1 VFPHKPNP
9 FNFPHRSPR
18 APRRAFTLVELLVV
32 IAIIALLISI
42 LLPGLARA
50 REAARNIVCQ
60 SNQRS
65 IAQGINTYATD
76 SKDAI
81 LGSPSTTGFWWFQAT
96 PGGPSRIGERETQ
109 WNGTAVQIFDWVG
122 PMAEFMGYDGPGNP
136 ADPSENTPATRIE
149 RFDWYRNQLPW
160 MRDPA
165 NQVIASPYIP
175 SANSPGTGP
184 QIAYC
189 MSTQFTSTEDPPPF
203 GTGIRPNIRNLR
215 YPTPITLN
223 RIGNQKVAVYD
234 GARYSE
240 VNTQPDFDDRPTA
253 NFGGSFADTGIWF
266 NNNRSVDRSA
276 APGEPLRRA
285 FVFGPQGLIFDAR
298 VWGFRHGKKSAEDRS
313 EKQVL
318 GNMAFFDGSVRQFD
332 DGQATNP
339 DYWFPSGTKITD
351 RLQFYNYTLANFA
364 NKIGSVSP
372 TNPYI
377 VP

>member
-1 VFPHKPNP
+1 VPKRKPNP
-9 FNFPHRSPR
+9 SICCHQSHR
-18 APRRAFTLVELLVV
+18 APRTAFTLIELLVV

-76 SKDAI
+76 FKDAI
-81 LGSPSTTGFWWFQAT
+81 LGSPSTTGFWWFQPA
-96 PGGPSRIGERETQ
+96 PGGPRAIGARESQ
-109 WNGTAVQIFDWVG
+109 WNGTAVEIFDWVG

-136 ADPSENTPATRIE
+136 ADPSENNEATRIE
-149 RFDWYRNQLPW
+149 RFNWYRNQLPW

-165 NQVIASPYIP
+165 NQVIASPRRP
-175 SANSPGTGP
+175 DLSPGTGP

-189 MSTQFTSTEDPPPF
+189 MSTQFTSTEDRPAF
-203 GTGIRPNIRNLR
+203 GTDARTTNIRGSKFPN
-215 YPTPITLN
+215 YWTLN

-234 GARYSE
+234 GARYCE
-240 VNTQPDFDDRPTA
+240 VISQPTYDWLPVA
-253 NFGGSFADTGIWF
+253 PYGGAFADTGIWY
-266 NNNRSVDRSA
+266 NTNRSVDRRA
-276 APGEPLRRA
+276 APGEPLRGA
-285 FVFGPQGLIFDAR
+285 FAAGAVPYDAR
-298 VWGFRHGKKSAEDRS
+298 VWGFRHGKRSAEDRS

>member
-1 VFPHKPNP
+1 
-9 FNFPHRSPR
+9 
-18 APRRAFTLVELLVV
+18 VV
-32 IAIIALLISI
+32 IAIIALLVSI
-42 LLPGLARA
+42 LLPALAKAMQLARSLVA
-50 REAARNIVCQ
+50 QA
-60 SNQRS
+60 NQRA
-65 IAQGINTYATD
+65 IVQGVNTYATD
-76 SKDAI
+76 SKDAMI
-81 LGSPSTTGFWWFQAT
+81 GSPSTTGFYWFQ
-96 PGGPSRIGERETQ
+96 PGPAGPVPSARPNP

-136 ADPSENTPATRIE
+136 AVPSENNEDTRAA
-149 RFDWYRNQLPW
+149 RFNWYRYQIPW
-160 MRDPA
+160 MKDPA
-165 NQVIASPYIP
+165 SQVIASPYVP
-175 SANSPGTGP
+175 SAGPPGTGP
-184 QIAYC
+184 LIPFC

-351 RLQFYNYTLANFA
+351 KLQFYNYTLANFA
-364 NKIGSVSP
+364 NKIGSVSR